1 MAQKRRPQH
10 RYRHGAEPKL
20 VSLQW
25 SQTDSQTIPWP
36 VAGVASQAFFPS
48 VAVEAAVEA
57 AAVVAS
63 LWVAAA
69 LATAVVLPCTWCQA
83 ALTRHPDLSVL
94 HREAR
99 VAPRQSR
106 EC

>member
-1 MAQKRRPQH
+1 MCHQH

-57 AAVVAS
+57 AAAAAAA
-63 LWVAAA
+63 VAAA
-69 LATAVVLPCTWCQA
+69 A
-83 ALTRHPDLSVL
+83 AA
-94 HREAR
+94 E
-99 VAPRQSR
+99 VAAAEEEEEEEENQ
-106 EC
+106 